1 MAITGS
7 GEIQLTDI
15 YDEFTGTH
23 SSQEIQLSDYHGSG
37 NAPSSG
43 EIQLAADFY
52 GTSAGD
58 WKGSR
63 AFYFG
68 GWYYSSSGSGLGS
81 DHIQYK
87 TMTTDGDMGDF
98 GDLSISDVS
107 HFLGSGSNGTRVLR
121 GGGIPSG
128 GAPSVWATAR
138 ETIDYWTAAS
148 TVNASD
154 AGDLEVPGEKG
165 GASGASNGT
174 LCLFIKYDIQ
184 YQNISSTGGATDGGG
199 GLYGGAT
206 SQLHEASNGDTY
218 TLICGINDAQ
228 YGAANDAIHQHNFS
242 TSANATDFGN
252 VVTVGVGGG
261 TGCCSSTTRVVLGGG
276 WVDSS
281 YTRSD
286 VIHYLTIASPSD
298 STDAM
303 DLNQALSDL
312 VATSDG
318 TRGEFYGGRANVGF
332 IQNDISKITIASL
345 SGTSS
350 IIGDLANEDSGSS
363 GGNYTETGG
372 VFNGG
377 AQTAILG

>member
-1 MAITGS
+1 MANEIEKVNTIAIADIEKVS
-7 GEIQLTDI
+7 GRTDDNI
-15 YDEFTGTH
+15 EKLSGLEFTG
-23 SSQEIQLSDYHGSG
+23 
-37 NAPSSG
+37 
-43 EIQLAADFY
+43 FV
-52 GTSAGD
+52 GD
-58 WKGSR
+58 WKGTR

-68 GWYYSSSGSGLGS
+68 GWYYTSSGSGRGS

-98 GDLSISDVS
+98 GDLSISS
-107 HFLGSGSNGTRVLR
+107 AHQFLGSGSNGTRVMR
-121 GGGIPSG
+121 GGGIGYTAIG
-128 GAPSVWATAR
+128 GGLAGVD

-148 TVNASD
+148 TTNASD
-154 AGDLEVPGEKG
+154 AGDLAEPGSKG
-165 GASGASNGT
+165 SRGGASNGT
-174 LCLFIKYDIQ
+174 LCLFIGYYIQ
-184 YQNISSTGGATDGGG
+184 YQNINSTGGATDGGG
-199 GLYGGAT
+199 TLYGGNI
-206 SQLHEASNGDTY
+206 SSKLHEASNGDTY
-218 TLICGINDAQ
+218 TLICGINEND

-252 VVTVGVGGG
+252 VVSVGVGGG

-286 VIHYLTIASPSD
+286 VIHYLTIDSPSD

-303 DLNQALSDL
+303 DLNQALSNL
-312 VATSDG
+312 AATSDG

-350 IIGDLANEDSGSS
+350 IIGDLANEDSDGPHS
-363 GGNYTETGG
+363 YTEDGAI
-372 VFNGG
+372 FDGG
-377 AQTAILG
+377 AQTAILQ